1 MADTA
6 QPTANQGPDF
16 SQSIFVVVFGT
27 VGRVVLNVLYPFA
40 QVAAMVVD
48 TLNWLLI
55 KPLGGHGLRVRAAI
69 REYVQ
74 FGYRSMPIVGL
85 ICFLLGAILAL
96 QTAYQLERFGATRL
110 IATLVGVAAMRE
122 LAPLMTA
129 ILLTGR
135 SGSAIT
141 AEIGTMKVS
150 EEIDALH
157 VMGINPTKYLIV
169 PKFLAM
175 VLAFPS
181 VTILATAIMI
191 AGGMSIGVF
200 YVGIAPNV
208 YLNVTAQALTWSDFL
223 SGMTKSVFYGVVVC
237 WVGVYR
243 GFQVRGGAEGVGRM
257 TTSSVV
263 TSIFLIIVVD
273 LIFTILF
280 VSPG

>member
-1 MADTA
+1 MADAA
-6 QPTANQGPDF
+6 QPATHQLP
-16 SQSIFVVVFGT
+16 SPLVIFFGT
-27 VGRVVLNVLYPFA
+27 IGRVTLNTLHPFA

-48 TLNWLLI
+48 TLNWLFI
-55 KPLGGHGLRVRAAI
+55 KPLGGHGFRVRAAI
-69 REYVQ
+69 SDYVQ
-74 FGYRSMPIVGL
+74 FGYRSLPIVGL

-96 QTAYQLERFGATRL
+96 QTAYQLERFGATKL
-110 IATLVGVAAMRE
+110 IATLVGVSAMRE

-141 AEIGTMKVS
+141 AEIATMKVS
-150 EEIDALH
+150 EEIDALL

-181 VTILATAIMI
+181 VTVLATAIMI

-208 YLNVTAQALTWSDFL
+208 YLRVTAQALSWSDFI

-243 GFQVRGGAEGVGRM
+243 GFQVTGGAEGVGRM

-263 TSIFLIIVVD
+263 TSIFLIILVD
-273 LIFTILF
+273 LIFTIMF
-280 VSPG
+280 VVSG